1 MSAPFEDLRYG
12 LRVLKKNPTFTAAA
26 VLTLALG
33 IGANTVIFSVVNA
46 RDGEIPLWLQRARPA
61 QVWAPQW
68 AALVS
73 CYIPARRATKCDP
86 MVALRYE

>member
-1 MSAPFEDLRYG
+1 MNPFFQDLRDG
-12 LRVLKKNPTFTAAA
+12 LRVLAKTPGFTGAA

-73 CYIPARRATKCDP
+73 CYIPARRATKWDP